1 MSSTQM
7 NENNIWEQLP
17 SESDDEFELF
27 KIYRALQPSERNTLK
42 TWEVYAERNNLP
54 KKYDKRLDRISERC
68 DWHQRALEFDSY
80 YEQTLVDY
88 VSKDQY
94 RELLD
99 FRKKQRDL
107 SGRLTEISLGMLRL
121 VQTRLL
127 SVKPEELTVAMLPKY
142 IETVAKIVGMS
153 FDSEASALMLTE
165 LAQAMQGGI
174 DLNVNEP
181 AFTSDDSIW
190 QEQ

>member
-1 MSSTQM
+1 MQT
-7 NENNIWEQLP
+7 NENIWEQLP

-27 KIYRALQPSERNTLK
+27 KIYRALQPSERNTIK
-42 TWEVYAERNNLP
+42 TWEVYSERNNLP
-54 KKYDKRLDRISERC
+54 KKYDKRLDKMSVRHE
-68 DWHQRALEFDSY
+68 WHQRALEFDSY

-181 AFTSDDSIW
+181 SFTSDDSIW